1 MSNSLKMS
9 EVISASLRDSRLA
22 LDRFMQ
28 NPAHIQA
35 MEKMAGLLSECFNSG
50 HKVLA
55 CGNGGSA
62 CDALHFAEEFTGRY
76 RGDRRP
82 LPVIPLLEGAN
93 LTCVANDYGFA
104 EIFARGVMA
113 YGQKGDILLAISTS
127 GNSENILRAVQRAK
141 ENSVQV
147 LLLLGREGGALKGQG
162 DCELIVAADTTDRI
176 QEVHMVIL
184 HILIECV
191 ERRLFPENYP

>member
-1 MSNSLKMS
+1 M
-9 EVISASLRDSRLA
+9 ASILGD
-22 LDRFMQ
+22 
-28 NPAHIQA
+28 
-35 MEKMAGLLSECFNSG
+35 CFKTS
-50 HKVLA
+50 HKVLT

-62 CDALHFAEEFTGRY
+62 CDAIHFAEEFTGRY

-82 LPVIPLLEGAN
+82 LPVIPLLESSN

-113 YGQKGDILLAISTS
+113 YGQKGDVLLAISTS
-127 GNSENILRAVQRAK
+127 GNSENVIRAVDVARK
-141 ENSVQV
+141 NSVQV
-147 LLLLGREGGALKGQG
+147 LLLLGRNGGKLKGMG
-162 DCELIVAADTTDRI
+162 DCEVIVEAETTDRI

-191 ERRLFPENYP
+191 ERRLFPENYR